1 MNTVKF
7 ITFTDVHVSDTNP
20 ASRLGDYR
28 EDILNKL
35 RQIGKVGKKLGVDFY
50 ILAGD
55 LFHFKA
61 PMRNSHALVRMLI
74 EIFQDFGAPIYTT
87 EGNHDL
93 RRDSYDN
100 FGEQP
105 LSVLYA
111 TGVLHQVRN
120 EIIKINDSTV
130 RISGIP
136 FTEEPDLTITPRRIS
151 HDENLQI
158 CILHLYAT
166 KKGGELF
173 GHKLY
178 SYDEISS
185 LGDDIFVLGHYHVDQ
200 GIERIN
206 TNSKEQI
213 FVNVGAISRG
223 SLSEDEITREPK
235 ICYVSATTEKGKPP
249 TIKAQSVKLRVKP
262 AEEVFNIEKKKSEKK
277 EIEDAERFVGTL
289 QKEIENMG
297 NSVETLDEEIE
308 KTKIEKPV
316 IAKVKHYLTEADLKL
331 KEIR

>member
-1 MNTVKF
+1 MSIVKF

-50 ILAGD
+50 IFAGD

-61 PMRNSHALVRMLI
+61 PNRNSHALVRMLI

-93 RRDSYDN
+93 RRDSYDT
-100 FGEQP
+100 FDEQP

-111 TGVLHQVRN
+111 AGVLQQIRD
-120 EIIKINDSTV
+120 EIIDINNSSV
-130 RISGIP
+130 RISAIP
-136 FTEEPDLTITPRRIS
+136 FTEEPDLTIIPKSTS
-151 HDENLQI
+151 HDEDLQI

-178 SYDEISS
+178 SYDEISV
-185 LGDDIFVLGHYHVDQ
+185 LGDDVFVLGHYHVDQ
-200 GIERIN
+200 GVERIN
-206 TNSKEQI
+206 TGSREQVFI
-213 FVNVGAISRG
+213 NVGAISRG

-235 ICYVSATTEKGKPP
+235 ICYVSATIEKDKPP
-249 TIKAQSVKLRVKP
+249 IIKTQPVKLRVKP
-262 AEEVFNIEKKKSEKK
+262 AEEVFNIEKKKAEKK

-289 QKEIENMG
+289 QKEIEHMG
-297 NSVETLDEEIE
+297 NSVDTLDQEIE
-308 KTKIEKPV
+308 NSKIEKPV

-331 KEIR
+331 KEIK